1 MNQIKQKIKELFQS
15 KGSFAN
21 SLNIKIGDLA
31 SKMKTVENR
40 INWLNEFLKPLKLK
54 IVIVEL
60 EESET

>member
-1 MNQIKQKIKELFQS
+1 MNQIKQKIKELFPS
-15 KGSFAN
+15 KSSFAN

-60 EESET
+60 EEN

>member
-15 KGSFAN
+15 KSSFAN

-40 INWLNEFLKPLKLK
+40 INWLNDFLKPLKLK

-60 EESET
+60 EEN

>member
-15 KGSFAN
+15 KSSFAN

-40 INWLNEFLKPLKLK
+40 INWLNDFLKPLKLK

-60 EESET
+60 EES